1 MSLRSGN
8 IGSTNSGGT
17 GVGSVSVQSRTT
29 GKEKK
34 SAAEVNDR
42 KKIKV
47 LKQAIKDERA
57 KTASLSEE
65 LGVVKER
72 NKELTKEHEAMSTKY
87 LALYEENDKL

>member
-1 MSLRSGN
+1 M
-8 IGSTNSGGT
+8 
-17 GVGSVSVQSRTT
+17 
-29 GKEKK
+29 
-34 SAAEVNDR
+34 
-42 KKIKV
+42 V

>member
-1 MSLRSGN
+1 MS
-8 IGSTNSGGT
+8 
-17 GVGSVSVQSRTT
+17 VASRTT